1 MYDVKLLRDDTND
14 GIRVIYVETCK
25 EVCSQQIAFAVK
37 DGVILDAGFLGGC
50 SGNTQ
55 GIAALVKENYRTR
68 LVLLENYF
76 YICQK

>member
-76 YICQK
+76 YICRK